1 MIDISYQKISAT
13 DKDLVKLIADWYF
26 TEWGIDKAT
35 TINRLSQFPDNGVPF
50 QLVMKLD
57 GLPIATG
64 GIYNHVGLLDAV
76 PRLKPL
82 QPWLALVYT
91 VPEHRKKGYGALLCE
106 EIQARAKSMDID
118 ELFLFTHTAEPLYK
132 RLGWEELERVYLKD
146 KDIAVMKKDL

>member
-26 TEWGIDKAT
+26 TEWGIDKVT
-35 TINRLSQFPDNGVPF
+35 TINRLSEFPDNSVPF

-76 PRLKPL
+76 PRLKSL

-91 VPEHRKKGYGALLCE
+91 IPQQRKKGYGALLCE
-106 EIQARAKSMDID
+106 EIQTQSKSIDIN

-132 RLGWEELERVYLKD
+132 RLGWKQLERVYLKD
-146 KDIAVMKKDL
+146 KDIAVMKKEL